1 MMIIFS
7 WAIGLLALTI
17 FIISISA
24 MFISFFVTRKKVYKV
39 RNTLTQINGDVTDR
53 LNSIRLIKS
62 SGT

>member
-1 MMIIFS
+1 MIIFS